1 MISGL
6 QRLKKIT
13 KNRVESILLLE
24 FALDKNTFIEYILT
38 YFDKEQLVSEV
49 DFYDFNEKLSENE
62 FQQLHYLYHYP
73 ILWNT
78 LEKENFTPQDAKEPM
93 KWLSITF
100 QAIQND
106 NIKPHYLAFVDNS
119 KDGKNNIIEALRQSE
134 QGNNKKLFEISRA
147 ILRRMFG
154 NITERRGK
162 GVYQDI
168 PLSIAWWKTYL
179 SKEIS
184 RTTKLEEKD
193 IIEFLLNHK
202 THYND
207 LIANMNGK
215 LTVIADKTI
224 RDSLMLYI
232 IDKNTTGNM
241 FKDIMKRIG
250 IESSWRA
257 MGSLDIEDNKKII
270 ESLVA

>member
-1 MISGL
+1 MNSGL
-6 QRLKKIT
+6 QKLKKIT
-13 KNRVESILLLE
+13 KNKEESRSLLKATLNKDTFLEHIL
-24 FALDKNTFIEYILT
+24 K
-38 YFDKEQLVSEV
+38 YFDKEVLLNEV
-49 DFYDFNEKLSENE
+49 NFSNFDEKLSENE

-73 ILWNT
+73 LLWEV
-78 LEKENFTPQDAKEPM
+78 LEKENFTPQDAKEPT

-100 QAIQND
+100 QAIKND
-106 NIKPHYLAFVDNS
+106 NIKPHYLAFVDNNR
-119 KDGKNNIIEALRQSE
+119 DGKNNIIEALRLSE
-134 QGNNKKLFEISRA
+134 QGNDKKLFDICRA

-154 NITERRGK
+154 NIIERRGK
-162 GVYQDI
+162 GIYQDI
-168 PLSIAWWKTYL
+168 PFAIAWWKIYL
-179 SKEIS
+179 SKEIYK
-184 RTTKLEEKD
+184 TTKLKEKN
-193 IIEFLLNHK
+193 ILEFLLNHK

-215 LTVIADKTI
+215 LTVIADRTI
-224 RDSLMLYI
+224 RDSLILYI

-270 ESLVA
+270 ESLVV